1 MKNYGIMFDETGK
14 YLDTIKLPKK
24 ERKFKYSKGSY
35 NIKLKEGS
43 YFERKNFMGKKRR
56 YYIYNTAYG
65 DPFKL
70 DKEKQPLMNPEDY
83 HTLLNTEQLKKLNDV
98 NSKKSL
104 SDLLTPKNLIIGGAI
119 ILGIYLLSTGG
130 LTP

>member
-1 MKNYGIMFDETGK
+1 MFDDTGK
-14 YLDTIKLPKK
+14 FENIISIPNK
-24 ERKFKYSKGSY
+24 ERKFNYSNGAY

-43 YFERKNFMGKKRR
+43 YFEKKNFWGKKRR
-56 YYIYNTAYG
+56 YYIYNKSCC
-65 DPFKL
+65 DPFQIG
-70 DKEKQPLMNPEDY
+70 KEKNALIHPEDY

-104 SDLLTPKNLIIGGAI
+104 SDLLTPKNLIIGGV
-119 ILGIYLLSTGG
+119 ILIGIYLYSTGG